1 MKRSI
6 FKQVIL
12 LAGLFALN
20 VSFLKGQDLNSAIS
34 LTRSEQYDKAQALL
48 EQLIQKEPAN
58 SKNYFFLGENYL
70 LDYFADTIS
79 NSLKVATDA
88 AKGIYQKG
96 VDANPNDPLN
106 YIGLAKIA
114 FYQGNDQTADEMRK
128 KARSLLLPYKN
139 IKKISPP
146 APEYSFALAK
156 IAESYVKEG
165 EVDTSL
171 AMPLIREAVK
181 IDKKNKDIYLIAG
194 DIYMLANDGSKAI
207 ESYKLA
213 QFADPTSPTA
223 AMKIGYVYVRGRS
236 LQAAIPN
243 FEDAIN
249 LNAEF
254 APAYRE
260 LGQLYSMAGRYEQ
273 SKEFFKKYLNLTAGN
288 IPAKTRYVN
297 ALFYSKEYDEV
308 IKNVEEIFAVDKSR
322 TYMNRIAGYSAFE
335 KNPPD
340 YTKALGYMET
350 LFKTVSPERIIWKDY
365 YYMARILLRKN
376 ADYPKMVAEAN
387 SLQQQ
392 LDREKTRLSSATVA
406 ADKAKF
412 KASVDNLSAQVT
424 SVKDKISKA
433 DVEIDRGFGEYRKLL
448 ALRPEDRNLLNE
460 MAINFYTYRR
470 YNDAAHTWVKLI
482 EPGKET
488 PEDLMQIGRAYNN
501 GENYKSADS
510 MFNIIIQKYPDY
522 LPAYTWTARTYSR
535 MDPDFKLG
543 LAKPKFEKLLSVAQK
558 DSVKNVNDIMEGLT
572 YLGYFH
578 MLNKNYGKAQ
588 DYYNR
593 MVNLDPNNKDYK
605 VRGYNGLASIE
616 STFAGE
622 EKTLEGKLGYLA
634 RATDYYQKILAI
646 DPANASAKASLRWV
660 QDYQVSVKKGI
671 NPNEIKGVIRNSA
684 GQPIPYASIRVKN
697 TAAEQLSNTKGE
709 YKFEIPQGSEI
720 LVISADGY
728 QPKEVEIT
736 KSRLYNVTLDK

>member
-1 MKRSI
+1 MKRPI

-12 LAGLFALN
+12 LAGLLAL
-20 VSFLKGQDLNSAIS
+20 SIGYTKGQDLNSAIS
-34 LTRSEQYDKAQALL
+34 LTRSEQYDKAKDVL

-58 SKNYFFLGENYL
+58 GKIYFFLGENYL

-88 AKGIYQKG
+88 AKAIYQKG
-96 VDANPNDPLN
+96 TEANPNDPLN

-114 FYQGNDQTADEMRK
+114 FFQGNDQTADEMRK
-128 KARSLLLPYKN
+128 KARSFLLPYKN
-139 IKKISPP
+139 LKRISPP
-146 APEYSFALAK
+146 APEYAFALAK

-171 AMPLIREAVK
+171 ALPLIREALR

-194 DIYMLANDGSKAI
+194 DIFMLANDGSRAI
-207 ESYKLA
+207 ENYKLA
-213 QFADPTSPTA
+213 KFADPTSPTA
-223 AMKIGYVYVRGRS
+223 AMKIGYVYVRGRN
-236 LQAAIPN
+236 LQIAIPN
-243 FEDAIN
+243 FEEAIS

-260 LGQLYSMAGRYEQ
+260 LGQLYSMANRYDQ
-273 SKEFFKKYLNLTAGN
+273 SKEYFKKYLELTAGN

-340 YTKALGYMET
+340 YNKALNYMET
-350 LFKTVSPERIIWKDY
+350 LFKTVAPERIIWKDY
-365 YYMARILLRKN
+365 YYLARILLRRN
-376 ADYPKMVAEAN
+376 AEYPRMVAELN
-387 SLQQQ
+387 SLHQQ
-392 LDREKTRLSSATVA
+392 LDREKMRLNSATPA
-406 ADKAKF
+406 ADKAKY
-412 KASVDNLSAQVT
+412 KTSVDNLTAQVT
-424 SVKDKISKA
+424 SLQEKISQA
-433 DVEIDRGFGEYRKLL
+433 DVEINRGFGEYQKLL
-448 ALRPEDRNLLNE
+448 ALRPDDKNLLNE
-460 MAINFYTYRR
+460 MAINYYTYRR
-470 YNDAAHTWVKLI
+470 FNDAAHTWAKLL
-482 EPGKET
+482 EPGKES
-488 PEDLMQIGRAYNN
+488 PDNYMQIGRAYYN
-501 GENYKSADS
+501 GENFKAADS
-510 MFNIIIQKYPDY
+510 VFNIIIQKNPEY
-522 LPAYTWTARTYSR
+522 LPAYTWTARAYSR
-535 MDPDFKLG
+535 MDPDVKLG

-558 DSVKNVNDIMEGLT
+558 DSVKNVTEIMEGLT
-572 YLGYFH
+572 YLGYYH
-578 MLNKNYGKAQ
+578 MSNKNNSIAQ

-605 VRGYNGLASIE
+605 VRGLSGLASIE
-616 STFAGE
+616 STLAGE
-622 EKTLEGKLGYLA
+622 EKTLEGKLRYLA
-634 RATDYYQKILAI
+634 TAADYYQRILAI
-646 DPANASAKASLRWV
+646 DPANASAKASIRWV
-660 QDYQVSVKKGI
+660 QDYQASVKKGI
-671 NPNEIKGVIRNSA
+671 NPNEIKGVIKNSA

-697 TAAEQLSNTKGE
+697 TAAEQLSNTRGE

-736 KSRLYNVTLDK
+736 KSRLYNITLEK